1 MPFDWDFAKSI
12 LPRLAE
18 ASIITVQ
25 ATVCAFALAAVLGL
39 MLAIGR
45 RSQYREIR
53 FPIIGFVEV
62 IRSTPL
68 LIQLYFLFFV
78 LPHVGVTLPPF
89 TSGVIGLGLH
99 YSTYTSEVYRA
110 GIESV
115 PKGQWEAALALNYS
129 RYHMFRRVILPQ
141 AIPPV
146 IPALGNY
153 LISMFKDT
161 PLLAAI
167 TVMELMHTAN
177 VIASER
183 FLYVEPMTLVGLIF
197 LGVSVISVFFL
208 RYLERRLAR

>member
-45 RSQYREIR
+45 RSQYCEIR